1 MYADVDRCCVG
12 GQAESANVMEKILSH
27 RDLDAWKVG
36 MTLVEQTYE
45 LTRSFP
51 NEERYGLTAQMRRA
65 AVSVPSNVA
74 EGQGRRLVKSSL
86 YFINVAIGSSA
97 ELDTQLELARRL
109 RYVTIDAAR
118 VMQESLDRVRQLLH
132 GMRRE
137 RQARLAK
144 TAGVAGAAVLGLL
157 AVFLR

>member
-1 MYADVDRCCVG
+1 
-12 GQAESANVMEKILSH
+12 MEKILSH
-27 RDLDAWKVG
+27 RDLDAWKIG
-36 MTLVEQTYE
+36 MIVVEQTYE
-45 LTRSFP
+45 LTKNFP

-65 AVSVPSNVA
+65 SVSIPSNIA

-109 RYVTIDAAR
+109 RLVTIAAA
-118 VMQESLDRVRQLLH
+118 MELQNSLDRVRQLLH

-137 RQARLAK
+137 RQERLAK
-144 TAGVAGAAVLGLL
+144 TAGVAGAAVLALA

>member
-1 MYADVDRCCVG
+1 MD
-12 GQAESANVMEKILSH
+12 KILSH

-36 MTLVEQTYE
+36 MTVVEQTYQ
-45 LTRSFP
+45 LTKNFP
-51 NEERYGLTAQMRRA
+51 QEERYGLTAQMRRA
-65 AVSVPSNVA
+65 SVSVPSNIA

-109 RYVTIDAAR
+109 RFVTIAAA
-118 VMQESLDRVRQLLH
+118 MELQDSLDRVRQLLH

-144 TAGVAGAAVLGLL
+144 TAGVAGAAVLALVAVLL
-157 AVFLR
+157 R